1 MHDLILR
8 NARWVDTVSGDE
20 TVSDIGVAQG
30 RIASV
35 QATGESRRSIDAGGA
50 LVLPGLVDTHVHLT
64 PEISG
69 RYGFRM
75 LVRAGVTSAQEMA
88 GPVDEVLAHA
98 ARFGSGIDVATLEAL
113 RPGKNISSADP
124 SRDELARFIA
134 AAKAKGCYGIK
145 ILGGHYPL
153 TPEAT
158 RAAIALAAEADAH
171 VAIHCGST
179 TAKSDLAG
187 LVEAV
192 ALAEGNR
199 LQVCHVNSYCRGTH
213 HDPTLEAR
221 KALELLDGR
230 DNLLSESYLSLFNA
244 ARSDLDDSGGFASR
258 IISQSLLRLGY
269 EPDPDGLRRAFADER
284 AHLNLGRYGEMHL
297 VTGEEGWMEWSA
309 KGRRE
314 RICFPVNSR
323 PAQVIL
329 ATAKGRDRDFVVDA
343 LASDG
348 GGIPR
353 NVTLDEGLRLVEMGL
368 LSLADFV
375 RKACEYP
382 ARRILRRDD
391 IGVIREGAR
400 ADLVMVDAAARKAV
414 LVVARGE
421 VLLESG
427 TLRPGIAT
435 LVNGREVALQEAA

>member
-20 TVSDIGVAQG
+20 TVSDVGLAQG

-35 QATGESRRSIDAGGA
+35 QATGDCRRSIDAGGA

-88 GPVDEVLAHA
+88 GPVDEVLSHA

-113 RPGKNISSADP
+113 RPGKNVSSADP

-158 RAAIALAAEADAH
+158 RAAIALAAGEGMH

-179 TAKSDLAG
+179 TAKSDLTG

-192 ALAEGNR
+192 ELAEGNR

-213 HDPTLEAR
+213 HDATLEAR
-221 KALELLDGR
+221 KALELLEGR
-230 DNLLSESYLSLFNA
+230 DNILSESYLSLFNA
-244 ARSDLDDSGGFASR
+244 ARSDLDESGGFASR

-269 EPDPDGLRRAFADER
+269 EPDPGGLQRAFADER
-284 AHLNLGRYGEMHL
+284 AHLNLGRYGEMRL

-329 ATAKGRDRDFVVDA
+329 ATSKGRDRDFVVDA

-353 NVTLDEGLRLVEMGL
+353 NVTLEEGLRLVEMGL
-368 LSLADFV
+368 LTLADFV

-382 ARRILRRDD
+382 AQRILRRDD

-400 ADLVMVDAAARKAV
+400 ADLVMVDAAARKAA
-414 LVVARGE
+414 LVIARGE
-421 VLLESG
+421 VLLESAS
-427 TLRPGIAT
+427 LRPGATT
-435 LVNGREVALQEAA
+435 LVNGLEVALQEAA